1 MNKLRITLA
10 IILLG
15 ITGFKSTAQIDPH
28 FSQYYM
34 YPLWLNPALTGGF
47 DGNYRVSVIDRKQWG
62 NIGNGFS
69 TVGFSADITTDKNLS
84 FGLNLLQQKAGTVGY
99 KYNNDQ
105 LSIAYSGIRLG
116 RSGDKVITFAL
127 QGGIIGR
134 RFDFSSGQVNDQYR
148 NNAYDPAW
156 PLDESTAKPSATS
169 FDMSTGVMY
178 YDADVDKK
186 VNAFAGFSAA
196 HITQP
201 KDPSLSTGYNA
212 TLPVRYTVHG
222 GAQIYLSEKAHLV
235 PNALYMWQGNV
246 SEMML
251 GGYVQMVVN
260 PLIDISGGIN
270 YRLKDAFYP
279 YLGVSYEGFTFG
291 FSYDVNA
298 SKLGTLAGSGTSST
312 EISLM
317 YMDNK
322 RQKGFFKCPRF

>member
-1 MNKLRITLA
+1 MIKIRTSLA
-10 IILLG
+10 IILFSL
-15 ITGFKSTAQIDPH
+15 IGFKSMGQIDPH

-34 YPLWLNPALTGGF
+34 YPLWLNPALTGAI

-62 NIGNGFS
+62 NIANGF
-69 TVGFSADITTDKNLS
+69 TTAGLSADITTDRNLS
-84 FGLNLLQQKAGTVGY
+84 FGLNLLQQKAGTLGY
-99 KYNNDQ
+99 TYNSDAF
-105 LSIAYSGIRLG
+105 SIAYSGIRLG
-116 RSGDKVITFAL
+116 RQGDKIITFGM

-134 RFDFSSGQVNDQYR
+134 RFDLSSAQVDDQYL
-148 NNAYDPAW
+148 NQLPV
-156 PLDESTAKPSATS
+156 DETITKPSATS
-169 FDMSTGVMY
+169 FDMSAGVTY
-178 YDADVDKK
+178 YDADIDKK

-212 TLPVRYTVHG
+212 TLPVRYSLHG
-222 GAQIYLSEKAHLV
+222 GAQIYLSEKARLV

-251 GGYVQMVVN
+251 GGYVQMAAT
-260 PLIDISGGIN
+260 PLIDVSAGIN
-270 YRLKDAFYP
+270 YRVNDAVYP
-279 YLGVSYEGFTFG
+279 YLGVSYEGLTFG

-298 SKLGTLAGSGTSST
+298 SKLGTIAGSGTSST